1 MPCMCGDSMCPT
13 CGPDQGYDPQVIEVS
28 EWIVDCLYE
37 RLKDTPID
45 MVIMSTIISE
55 EIAKV
60 SPDVFN
66 SMLFEAKRVA
76 YQK

>member
-13 CGPDQGYDPQVIEVS
+13 CGPDQGYDPSVIEVS
-28 EWIVDCLYE
+28 EWIADCLWE
-37 RLKDTPID
+37 RLQSSPID
-45 MVIMSTIISE
+45 ILLMSTIISE
-55 EIAKV
+55 EIAKA